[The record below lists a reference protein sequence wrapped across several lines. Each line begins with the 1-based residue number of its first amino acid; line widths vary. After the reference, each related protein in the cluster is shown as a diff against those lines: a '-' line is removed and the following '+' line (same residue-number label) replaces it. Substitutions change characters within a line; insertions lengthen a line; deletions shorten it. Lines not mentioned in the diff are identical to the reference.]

1 MTVKYKW
8 FRLYAADYLLGL
20 TFLCTGKS
28 NYLQK
33 MYAIHSEVGQRWEVI
48 SVWLHKFGGAPTPP
62 YNEIAKETKHNHKYV
77 KKWIDIFKATND
89 VQIPSRTGNS
99 DNQRVFT
106 RNAARHAANM
116 MLSHTGKR
124 GIGLVSGVSSNTAAK
139 QLHSKGVTTRAVHAT
154 TVQRGV
160 RSMEKLKYIILKAP
174 KTYVSPQHMRKRV
187 VFCRK
192 HGRQSFQDVMFVD
205 SKYFT
210 ARGSRSDTWPHH
222 GWVRSGEQQP
232 ESSHDN
238 KTQHLHMYGG
248 ITMHG
253 TTPLVKVTGST
264 GYKCPYERKPKA
276 YTGVGAPEFE
286 NDVLKHVLIPAGNTL
301 FTRPRAGFKPWRMML
316 DGAGAHVNAKK
327 VLTEGEVGYVD
338 DWPPQSADLNPI
350 ENVWAWMEHK
360 LSMTDYAD
368 LNDFEAKIRE
378 VWAQLPV
385 ELCKKYVTSMR
396 RRTDAVIRAGGAMTN
411 Y

>member
-1 MTVKYKW
+1 
-8 FRLYAADYLLGL
+8 
-20 TFLCTGKS
+20 
-28 NYLQK
+28 
-33 MYAIHSEVGQRWEVI
+33 
-48 SVWLHKFGGAPTPP
+48 
-62 YNEIAKETKHNHKYV
+62 
-77 KKWIDIFKATND
+77 
-89 VQIPSRTGNS
+89 
-99 DNQRVFT
+99 
-106 RNAARHAANM
+106 
-116 MLSHTGKR
+116 
-124 GIGLVSGVSSNTAAK
+124 
-139 QLHSKGVTTRAVHAT
+139 
-154 TVQRGV
+154 
-160 RSMEKLKYIILKAP
+160 
-174 KTYVSPQHMRKRV
+174 
-187 VFCRK
+187 
-192 HGRQSFQDVMFVD
+192 
-205 SKYFT
+205 
-210 ARGSRSDTWPHH
+210 
-222 GWVRSGEQQP
+222 
-232 ESSHDN
+232 
-238 KTQHLHMYGG
+238 
-248 ITMHG
+248 MHG

-396 RRTDAVIRAGGAMTN
+396 RRTDAVIHAGGAMTN